1 MQTVAELSRT
11 SALNVVPSRDNR
23 LPAGNSFNSLGNVA
37 HTVSV
42 LSSS

>member
-23 LPAGNSFNSLGNVA
+23 LPAGNSFNSGSSDR
-37 HTVSV
+37 SV
-42 LSSS
+42 GGLLI